1 MDNAQNGIRITSSAS
16 LTDAG
21 SISDILSAEWNYPE
35 LEELYTIEITPGTLT
50 VSPASLTISTGSAS
64 KVYDGE
70 PLTCQT
76 VDVQGL
82 AAYDVG
88 TVTVT
93 ANGTITD
100 VGTAVNTYTIDWGT
114 ANSANYTITSENL
127 GTLEVTK
134 PEELIQPENQG

>member
-21 SISDILSAEWNYPE
+21 YISDILNVEWIYPE
-35 LEELYTIEITPGTLT
+35 LEELYTIAMSPGTLT
-50 VSPASLTISTGSAS
+50 VLPASLTISTGSAS
-64 KVYDGE
+64 KAYDGE

-76 VDVQGL
+76 ADVQGL

-88 TVTVT
+88 KVTVT

-100 VGTAVNTYTIDWGT
+100 VGTAVNTYAIDWGT
-114 ANSANYTITSENL
+114 VNSENYTIDSENL